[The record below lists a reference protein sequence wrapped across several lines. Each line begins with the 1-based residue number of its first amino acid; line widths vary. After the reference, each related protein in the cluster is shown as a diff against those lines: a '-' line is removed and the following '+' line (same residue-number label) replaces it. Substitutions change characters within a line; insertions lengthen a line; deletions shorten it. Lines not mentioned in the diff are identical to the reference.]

1 MADKKQSKQGD
12 AKAKAKDKNKKT
24 GQAKRELS
32 AEELDKV
39 SGGAAPDS
47 QHHAER

>member
-1 MADKKQSKQGD
+1 MTDKKQPKQGD
-12 AKAKAKDKNKKT
+12 AKAKDKAKEKSKDKV
-24 GQAKRELS
+24 KRELS

-39 SGGAAPDS
+39 SGGGAPDS